1 MFPSFQLFG
10 KEISMYMV
18 MTVLGALAMGLVL
31 YFTTKKP
38 GYRRDQIFHIL
49 IAGAGGAFVGAHL
62 LFFFTRL
69 PALWQLVTHWDTYIH
84 GFRDIWTAVQIL
96 FGGMVFYG
104 GLFGAIVGGMW
115 YCKCL
120 KIDGRLHLDAIV
132 PTIPLFHMFGRL
144 GCLLAGCCYGVES
157 AYGWYFPHSPLADP
171 LVRYFPIQL
180 VEACFNLLLFILLF
194 FLQKASVPK
203 GKMLWIY
210 FPLYAAGR
218 FTLEFWRGDAV
229 RGVYAGLSTSQWISL
244 ALLIASGVVWLREWL
259 HNRRMTPAPDS
270 TAEPAT

>member
-49 IAGAGGAFVGAHL
+49 LAGAGGAFVGAHL

-84 GFRDIWTAVQIL
+84 GFQDVWTAIQVL

-104 GLFGAIVGGMW
+104 GLFGAIVGGLW

-120 KIDGRLHLDAIV
+120 KLDGRLHMDAIV
-132 PTIPLFHMFGRL
+132 PTIPLFHMFGRF

-157 AYGWYFPHSPLADP
+157 AYGWYFPQSPLADP

-180 VEACFNLLLFILLF
+180 VEAGFNFLLFWLLLCLPKTHI
-194 FLQKASVPK
+194 PK

-218 FTLEFWRGDAV
+218 FMLEFWRGDAV
-229 RGVYAGLSTSQWISL
+229 RGVYAGLSTSDQPCAADYQRGHL
-244 ALLIASGVVWLREWL
+244 AAGMGRS
-259 HNRRMTPAPDS
+259 P
-270 TAEPAT
+270 